1 MPHLSRTGRR
11 SLALAAA
18 TLLSLGLGTATATE
32 VSAAPAADVEI
43 IDGYTRTV
51 RESAGIAVECPAYQV
66 LIGRSHS
73 GDENGSTTYYCG
85 FILIYGELVH
95 VSPPTWSSA
104 QRESNSFFAA
114 APHKA
119 LVGRVH
125 SGDENGSTRYAT
137 ASMTWQGRPVTL
149 TSYRWTPGQ
158 RESSSH
164 SRAGAGE
171 VMTGRQHN
179 GDENGQTFYQYAR
192 VSLG

>member
-1 MPHLSRTGRR
+1 M
-11 SLALAAA
+11 ALAAA